1 MSARVVMVQGTGSSV
16 GKSFIA
22 AGLCRLFARDGFSV
36 APFKAQNMSLNSAV
50 TPDGLE
56 IGRAQAVQADAAM
69 TPPTAEMNPV
79 LLKPEGDM
87 SSQLV
92 VMGKMDGSLR
102 SMDFPNR
109 KRRLWGAVTSSLDA
123 LRARFDVVV
132 IEGAGSPA
140 EINLRRGDI
149 VNMEVALYA
158 QAPVLLVGDIDKGGV
173 FAALHGT
180 LALISER
187 ERERVAGFVIN
198 KFRGDI
204 DLLKPGLDMFEDMTG
219 KPVIGVL
226 PYLPDVYVPEEDSP
240 KMARVSSHAGDAG
253 GGDAL
258 DVAVL
263 ALPRMANFDEFD
275 PLARRRGV
283 SLRYI
288 RNRAEFGAPDLLIL
302 PGSKTT
308 AADLAHLRRTGL
320 EADVRR
326 HLAAGAPLIGVCA
339 GMQMLGASISD
350 PHGVESDTPLMDG
363 MGALDID
370 TTFARRKT
378 TARVSGAATGGF
390 GLLAGADGVTFSGY
404 EIHVGVS
411 ASRGG
416 AAVALRSDGGAA
428 VGFLDPSGRALGTCV
443 HDLFKNGELT
453 DRILD
458 NVAKMRG
465 KSRRAETDS
474 FSQDAE
480 YDKLADYLR
489 QHLDMD
495 MIRGAMGLRR
505 RANGG

>member
-22 AGLCRLFARDGFSV
+22 AGLCRMFARDGFRV

-69 TPPTAEMNPV
+69 TAPTVEMNPV

-92 VMGKMDGSLR
+92 LMGKMDGSLR
-102 SMDFPNR
+102 SMDFPDR

-123 LRARFDVVV
+123 LRSRFDVVV

-158 QAPVLLVGDIDKGGV
+158 RAPVLLVGDIDKGGV
-173 FAALHGT
+173 FAALYGT

-187 ERERVAGFVIN
+187 ERERVAGFIIN
-198 KFRGDI
+198 KFRGDV
-204 DLLKPGLDMFEDMTG
+204 DLLKPGLDMFEDMVG

-226 PYLPDVYVPEEDSP
+226 PYLTDVYVPEEDSP
-240 KMARVSSHAGDAG
+240 KMARVSSNTGVNADG
-253 GGDAL
+253 GAL
-258 DVAVL
+258 DVAVV

-283 SLRYI
+283 RLRYI

-308 AADLAHLRRTGL
+308 AADLAHLRRTGM

-326 HLAAGAPLIGVCA
+326 HLAAGLPIIGVCA

-350 PHGVESDTPLMDG
+350 PHGVESDTPRVDG

-370 TTFARRKT
+370 TEFARRKT
-378 TARVSGAATGGF
+378 TARVNGVVERGF
-390 GLLAGADGVTFSGY
+390 GLLAGADGMAFGGY

-428 VGFLDPSGRALGTCV
+428 VGFLNPSGRALGTCV
-443 HDLFKNGELT
+443 HDLFKNGGLT
-453 DRILD
+453 ERILQ
-458 NVAKMRG
+458 NAAEMSGAAIRP
-465 KSRRAETDS
+465 ETDP

-480 YDKLADYLR
+480 YDKLANYLR
-489 QHLDMD
+489 QNLDTG
-495 MIRGAMGLRR
+495 MIYGAMGLR
-505 RANGG
+505 

>member
-1 MSARVVMVQGTGSSV
+1 MSARVIMVQGTGSSV

-22 AGLCRLFARDGFSV
+22 AGLCRLFARDGYRV

-69 TPPTAEMNPV
+69 IEPSAEMNPV

-87 SSQLV
+87 KSQLV

-102 SMDFPNR
+102 SMDFPAR
-109 KRRLWGAVTSSLDA
+109 KRRLWGAVASSLDA
-123 LRARFDVVV
+123 LRRRFDIVV

-140 EINLRRGDI
+140 EINLRQGDI

-158 QAPVLLVGDIDKGGV
+158 GAPVLLAGDIDKGGV
-173 FAALHGT
+173 FASLYGT

-187 ERERVAGFVIN
+187 ERALVAGFIIN
-198 KFRGDI
+198 KFRGDAN
-204 DLLKPGLDMFEDMTG
+204 LLKPGLDMFEDMTG

-226 PYLPDVYVPEEDSP
+226 PYLADVYVPEEDSP
-240 KMARVSSHAGDAG
+240 KMARVSAG

-258 DVAVL
+258 DVAIV
-263 ALPRMANFDEFD
+263 ALPRIANFDEFD

-283 SLRYI
+283 RLRYI
-288 RNRAEFGAPDLLIL
+288 RNRAEFGTPDLLIL

-320 EADVRR
+320 ESDVRR
-326 HLAAGAPLIGVCA
+326 HLAAGLPTIGVCA
-339 GMQMLGASISD
+339 GMQMLGARILD
-350 PHGVESDTPLMDG
+350 PHGVESATPLADG
-363 MGALDID
+363 LGALDID
-370 TTFARRKT
+370 TDFALEKT
-378 TARVSGAATGGF
+378 TTRVSGAATGGLF
-390 GLLAGADGVTFSGY
+390 GLLAGADGMAFSGY

-416 AAVALRSDGGAA
+416 ANPAMRADGGAA
-428 VGFLDPSGRALGTCV
+428 VGFLDQTGRVLGTYV
-443 HDLFKNGELT
+443 HDLFKNDGLT
-453 DRILD
+453 NLILANAAAMTGRERRGDD
-458 NVAKMRG
+458 N
-465 KSRRAETDS
+465 SPP

-480 YDKLADYLR
+480 YDKLAGYLR
-489 QHLDMD
+489 RHLDIG
-495 MIRGAMGLRR
+495 MIYGAMGLE
-505 RANGG
+505 

>member
-1 MSARVVMVQGTGSSV
+1 MSARVVMIQGTGSSV

-22 AGLCRLFARDGFSV
+22 AGLCRMFARDGFSV

-69 TPPTAEMNPV
+69 TAPTVEMNPV

-92 VMGKMDGSLR
+92 LMGEMDGSLR
-102 SMDFPNR
+102 SMDFPDR

-123 LRARFDVVV
+123 LRSRFDIVV

-140 EINLRRGDI
+140 EINLRQGDI

-158 QAPVLLVGDIDKGGV
+158 RAPVLLVGDIDKGGV
-173 FAALHGT
+173 FAALYGT
-180 LALISER
+180 LALISKR
-187 ERERVAGFVIN
+187 ERELVAGFIIN
-198 KFRGDI
+198 KFRGDV
-204 DLLKPGLDMFEDMTG
+204 DLLKPGLDMFEDMVG

-226 PYLPDVYVPEEDSP
+226 PYLADVYVPEEDSP
-240 KMARVSSHAGDAG
+240 KMARVSSNTGANEG
-253 GGDAL
+253 GGAL
-258 DVAVL
+258 DVAVV

-283 SLRYI
+283 RLRYI
-288 RNRAEFGAPDLLIL
+288 RNRAEFGSPDLLIL

-308 AADLAHLRRTGL
+308 AADLAHLRRTRM

-326 HLAAGAPLIGVCA
+326 HVDAGLPVIGVCA

-350 PHGVESDTPLMDG
+350 PHGVESDTPRVDG
-363 MGALDID
+363 MGVLDID
-370 TTFARRKT
+370 TEFARRKT
-378 TARVSGAATGGF
+378 TARVNGVVEGGF
-390 GLLAGADGVTFSGY
+390 GLLAGADGMAFSGY
-404 EIHVGVS
+404 EIHVGVT

-416 AAVALRSDGGAA
+416 AAAALRSDGGDA
-428 VGFLDPSGRALGTCV
+428 VGFLNPSGRALGTCV
-443 HDLFKNGELT
+443 HDLFKNGGLT
-453 DRILD
+453 ERILQ
-458 NVAKMRG
+458 NAAEMSGAAIRP
-465 KSRRAETDS
+465 ETDT

-480 YDKLADYLR
+480 YDKLANYLR
-489 QHLDMD
+489 QNLDTG
-495 MIRGAMGLRR
+495 MIYGAMGLR
-505 RANGG
+505 